1 MRKLTRFWTLVLAVV
16 LAIGV
21 FATRIGAQDEL
32 PEWMKIELVD
42 VVTGETF
49 TIADFLG
56 KTILVEPMATWCSN
70 CRRQITETTK
80 LIKQLTEAED
90 ERLEQFVFLGLS
102 IETNLKPSDLKTY
115 AERNNFALTF
125 AVMDEEMLRALVAQ
139 FGRSI
144 ANPPSSPSFI
154 IRADGTFTEVET
166 GIQTAEQILAKLEAE
181 FVEVEAA
188 ATAEPTAAATAAA
201 TPKK

>member
-1 MRKLTRFWTLVLAVV
+1 VLAVV

-21 FATRIGAQDEL
+21 FATRTGAQDEL
-32 PEWMKIELVD
+32 PAWMEIELVD
-42 VVTGETF
+42 VATGETF

-70 CRRQITETTK
+70 CRRQMTETTK

-90 ERLEQFVFLGLS
+90 ERLEQYVFLGLS

-125 AVMDEEMLRALVAQ
+125 AVMDEEMLRALVEQ

-154 IRADGTFTEVET
+154 IRADGTFTEIET

-188 ATAEPTAAATAAA
+188 ATAEPTAAATATA